1 MSEEV
6 SLKTASEEKGEKE
19 KKDKKSEP
27 KEQQAQT
34 KSKEEQKGKT
44 EIDKEIIP
52 NEVTG
57 EKMFEP
63 KIIAFLCNWCSYAGA
78 DLAGVSRYQYPT
90 NTRTV
95 RVMCSSRVDP
105 TLIIE
110 MFIHGAD
117 GVLVGGCHLG
127 DCHYITG
134 NYYTEKKIKLA
145 KKLLK
150 KAGFDTQRLRLE
162 WVSASEGERFSK
174 VVADFVNEIKT
185 LGPSPVGGDEPDVNI
200 LEGLFVAKNAVR
212 DFRLR
217 SLVAREIQLT
227 EKGNVYEKKLSQ
239 EEFDTLIDSVIED
252 EMNRQ
257 KILLMT
263 IDGPY
268 SVLDIASKIKLS
280 PERVLQHI
288 VTLKD
293 RGLVVVDRFEG
304 EMPLYV
310 TPKEEVLR

>member
-1 MSEEV
+1 MS
-6 SLKTASEEKGEKE
+6 
-19 KKDKKSEP
+19 DKKGQKKPPAKRKQNKVATKPDKKKAPVKSE
-27 KEQQAQT
+27 A
-34 KSKEEQKGKT
+34 G
-44 EIDKEIIP
+44 
-52 NEVTG
+52 G
-57 EKMFEP
+57 FEP

-105 TLIIE
+105 VQMVE

-134 NYYTEKKIKLA
+134 NYYTEKKFKLA
-145 KKLLK
+145 KKLLTRS
-150 KAGFDTQRLRLE
+150 GFNADRLRLE

-174 VVADFVNEIKT
+174 VVNDFVNQIKE
-185 LGPSPVGGDEPDVNI
+185 LGPNPVAGKNPDMDMM
-200 LEGLFVAKNAVR
+200 EGLFAAKNAAR

-227 EKGNVYEKKLSQ
+227 EKGNVYDNLVSKND
-239 EEFDTLIDSVIED
+239 FDTLLDSAIDE
-252 EMNRQ
+252 EMARQ
-257 KILLMT
+257 KILFLTMER
-263 IDGPY
+263 PM
-268 SVLDIASKIKLS
+268 SVLEISSETEIPSEK
-280 PERVLQHI
+280 VLQHI

-293 RGLVVVDRFEG
+293 RGVVEIERYDGV
-304 EMPLYV
+304 MPLYV
-310 TPKEEVLR
+310 APKEEVFR

>member
-1 MSEEV
+1 MSEEE
-6 SLKTASEEKGEKE
+6 SSKISPGEKE
-19 KKDKKSEP
+19 KKGKKSEP
-27 KEQQAQT
+27 EGKQAQT
-34 KSKEEQKGKT
+34 KSKERQKGKT
-44 EIDKEIIP
+44 EIIKEKIP
-52 NEVTG
+52 KEVVA

-117 GVLVGGCHLG
+117 GVLIGGCHLG

-134 NYYTEKKIKLA
+134 NYYTEKKIKLT
-145 KKLLK
+145 KKLMEK
-150 KAGFDTQRLRLE
+150 TGIEPQRLHLE

-174 VVADFVNEIKT
+174 VVADFVDEVKA
-185 LGPSPVGGDEPDVNI
+185 LGPSPVAGDEPDVDI
-200 LEGLFVAKNAVR
+200 LEGLFVAKNAAR

-227 EKGNVYEKKLSQ
+227 EKGNVYDEKLSQ
-239 EEFDTLIDSVIED
+239 EEFDTLMDSVIED
-252 EMNRQ
+252 EINRQ

-263 IDGPY
+263 LDGPY
-268 SVLDIASKIKLS
+268 SVLDIASQVKLS

>member
-1 MSEEV
+1 LSEEEGI
-6 SLKTASEEKGEKE
+6 KTAPEEKE
-19 KKDKKSEP
+19 KKGKKSEP
-27 KEQQAQT
+27 KEKQIQT
-34 KSKEEQKGKT
+34 KTKEKQKTKT
-44 EIDKEIIP
+44 EIKKEKIP
-52 NEVTG
+52 EEVTG

-105 TLIIE
+105 TLIFD

-145 KKLLK
+145 KKLLE
-150 KAGFDTQRLRLE
+150 KAGFETQRLRLE
-162 WVSASEGERFSK
+162 WVSASEGERYSK

-185 LGPSPVGGDEPDVNI
+185 LGPSPVGGDDPDI
-200 LEGLFVAKNAVR
+200 DKLEGLFIAKNVAR

-217 SLVAREIQLT
+217 SLVAREIELT
-227 EKGNVYEKKLSQ
+227 EKGNVYNKKLPQ
-239 EEFDTLIDSVIED
+239 EDFDSLMDSAIDD
-252 EMNRQ
+252 EMERQ

-263 IDGPY
+263 LDGAY
-268 SVLDIASKIKLS
+268 SVLDIASRIKLS
-280 PERVLQHI
+280 PQRVLQHI

-304 EMPLYV
+304 VMPLYI
-310 TPKEEVLR
+310 TPREEVFR

>member
-1 MSEEV
+1 MSEEK
-6 SLKTASEEKGEKE
+6 SSKISPEEKE
-19 KKDKKSEP
+19 KKGKKSEP
-27 KEQQAQT
+27 EGKQAQT
-34 KSKEEQKGKT
+34 KSKEIVGK
-44 EIDKEIIP
+44 E
-52 NEVTG
+52 
-57 EKMFEP
+57 MFEP

-110 MFIHGAD
+110 MLIHGAD

-134 NYYTEKKIKLA
+134 NYYTEKKIKLT
-145 KKLLK
+145 KKLME
-150 KAGFDTQRLRLE
+150 KAGFESQRLRLE
-162 WVSASEGERFSK
+162 WVSASEGERYSK
-174 VVADFVNEIKT
+174 VVAGFVNEIKT
-185 LGPSPVGGDEPDVNI
+185 LGPSPVAGDDPDI
-200 LEGLFVAKNAVR
+200 DKLEGLFIAKNVAR

-217 SLVAREIQLT
+217 SLVAREIELT
-227 EKGNVYEKKLSQ
+227 EKGNVYNKKLPQ
-239 EEFDTLIDSVIED
+239 EDFDNLMDNAIDD
-252 EMNRQ
+252 EMERQ

-263 IDGPY
+263 LDGPY
-268 SVLDIASKIKLS
+268 SVLDIASQIKLS

-293 RGLVVVDRFEG
+293 RGLVMVDRFEG

>member
-1 MSEEV
+1 LSEEE
-6 SLKTASEEKGEKE
+6 SSKIAPEEKE
-19 KKDKKSEP
+19 KKGKKSEP
-27 KEQQAQT
+27 EGKQAQT
-34 KSKEEQKGKT
+34 KSKEKQKAKT
-44 EIDKEIIP
+44 EIKKEEIPKEI
-52 NEVTG
+52 VG
-57 EKMFEP
+57 KKMFEP

-105 TLIIE
+105 TLIFD

-145 KKLLK
+145 KKLLE
-150 KAGFDTQRLRLE
+150 KAGFEPQRLRLE
-162 WVSASEGERFSK
+162 WVSASEGERYSK

-185 LGPSPVGGDEPDVNI
+185 LGPSPVAGDEPDI
-200 LEGLFVAKNAVR
+200 DKLEGLFIAKNVAR

-217 SLVAREIQLT
+217 SLVAREIELT
-227 EKGNVYEKKLSQ
+227 EKGNVYNKKLPQ
-239 EEFDTLIDSVIED
+239 EDFDNLMDSAIDD
-252 EMNRQ
+252 EMERQ

-263 IDGPY
+263 LDGAY
-268 SVLDIASKIKLS
+268 SVLDIASRVKLS
-280 PERVLQHI
+280 PQRVLQHI

-304 EMPLYV
+304 VMPLYI
-310 TPKEEVLR
+310 TPKEEVFR

>member
-1 MSEEV
+1 MIEEE
-6 SLKTASEEKGEKE
+6 SIKTAPEEKGEKE
-19 KKDKKSEP
+19 KKDKKSES
-27 KEQQAQT
+27 KEKQPQP
-34 KSKEEQKGKT
+34 KSKEEQKAKT
-44 EIDKEIIP
+44 EIEKEK
-52 NEVTG
+52 VSG
-57 EKMFEP
+57 EEMFEP

-150 KAGFDTQRLRLE
+150 KAGFDPQRLRLE

-185 LGPSPVGGDEPDVNI
+185 LGPSPVAGDEPDMYI
-200 LEGLFVAKNAVR
+200 LEGLFVAKNAVK

-227 EKGNVYEKKLSQ
+227 EKGNVYEKKISQ

-252 EMNRQ
+252 EINRQ

-304 EMPLYV
+304 EMPLYI

>member
-1 MSEEV
+1 MSEE
-6 SLKTASEEKGEKE
+6 
-19 KKDKKSEP
+19 
-27 KEQQAQT
+27 QAR
-34 KSKEEQKGKT
+34 
-44 EIDKEIIP
+44 P
-52 NEVTG
+52 NG
-57 EKMFEP
+57 FEP

-105 TLIIE
+105 VLIIE
-110 MFIHGAD
+110 MLIHGAD

-145 KKLLK
+145 KKLIEKSGLNPN
-150 KAGFDTQRLRLE
+150 RLRLE

-174 VVADFVNEIKT
+174 VIEDFVNEIKT
-185 LGPSPVGGDEPDVNI
+185 LGPSPVAGKNPDVGK
-200 LEGLFVAKNAVR
+200 LEGLFVAKNAAR

-217 SLVAREIQLT
+217 SLVAREINLT
-227 EKGNVYEKKLSQ
+227 EKGNVYDKTISQ
-239 EEFDTLIDSVIED
+239 EEFDNLMDSAIDEEIA
-252 EMNRQ
+252 RQ

-268 SVLDIASKIKLS
+268 SVLDIASQINLS
-280 PERVLQHI
+280 PEIVLQHI

-293 RGLVVVDRFEG
+293 RGLVMVDRFDG
-304 EMPLYV
+304 VMPLYI